1 MKSTITQIIANV
13 SIVGNLTKLA
23 TGPTIRD
30 FTVLKAFK
38 VNTHHPNAPR
48 ITEVIWSPPILHW
61 IKCTLMEQL
70 LAPSVK
76 QLVQVFSETEMEKAL
91 AVLQIAD
98 VESLTFK
105 REVKL
110 SYMSE
115 YVFMLP

>member
-13 SIVGNLTKLA
+13 SIAGNLTKLA

-30 FTVLKAFK
+30 FTMLRAFK
-38 VNTHHPNAPR
+38 VNTHHPNAPK
-48 ITEVIWSPPILHW
+48 ITEVIWSPTILHW

-70 LAPSVK
+70 LAPPVK

-91 AVLQIAD
+91 AILKIAD
-98 VESLTFK
+98 VESLTYK
-105 REVKL
+105 REVNL

-115 YVFMLP
+115 YVVRII